1 MSTLPLQH
9 QEIAELS
16 KLLCLVEALLSS
28 EREANSRKTLRS
40 EQEAREQEEKSQ
52 ALAEQ
57 LSLLQQE
64 LDNSQR
70 AKADLEE
77 QMKVCKEETQRVAPY
92 IFNLKSKVFPS
103 NLLSYIH
110 TYITCQRSL
119 FLTSEILQLR

>member
-1 MSTLPLQH
+1 MCPPSPLQH
-9 QEIAELS
+9 QEIGELS

-52 ALAEQ
+52 ALSEQ

-70 AKADLEE
+70 DKADLAE
-77 QMKVCKEETQRVAPY
+77 QMKVYKEETQQVDP
-92 IFNLKSKVFPS
+92 FFS
-103 NLLSYIH
+103 LSH
-110 TYITCQRSL
+110 D
-119 FLTSEILQLR
+119 